1 MNMFV
6 VDVTH
11 LKDVE
16 MEDEVV
22 IIGSQGKEKITAEE
36 IADKIDT
43 INYEITTRLSPL
55 LPRMVV

>member
-1 MNMFV
+1 MFV